1 MAPSVTLIAVQ
12 SSVNSAV
19 AYTKQMRISYV
30 RLGKDGTRQAV
41 LLLLLQD
48 CAPSSAALHSIC
60 CLRSVAGVTA
70 KVAYLGSAAA
80 ALSQ

>member
-41 LLLLLQD
+41 LLLLQD

-60 CLRSVAGVTA
+60 CLRSVAGGTA